1 MKNFLKKLALSLA
14 LVTLGLSINM
24 AVVSAVTPVG
34 DPKVPAPIDYLQ
46 KIGKD
51 TKLPNYV
58 DTGIHPDAAVETKP
72 GVATITSPI
81 YFALDLFR
89 YLISTIAFI
98 YIIVSSVKLISTTS
112 EEDATKVKEGLIMA
126 VLGFL
131 LIQVADVVVKKT
143 FFGEQGQAFQDVA
156 TAKLYATETVNQ
168 IRGIIGFFEVFLG
181 AVAVLVLVIRGFT
194 LITSAG
200 NEEDIGKAKKQVLYA
215 LAGLIVVG
223 LSEVV
228 VRGFIFPA
236 NGSQLPSTQVGIHLI
251 VSITNFLVGFVAIAS
266 FVMLF
271 YGGYSYVTSGG
282 NEEVKDKVK
291 KIIFGAVMALILSM
305 GAFAIVNTFI
315 KFNDTVPSATTDTS
329 TTAPT
334 TTTPTSP

>member
-1 MKNFLKKLALSLA
+1 MFVN
-14 LVTLGLSINM
+14 LGLTVNM
-24 AVVSAVTPVG
+24 AIANAAPTTPPSAPDKG
-34 DPKVPAPIDYLQ
+34 DILSPLEYL
-46 KIGKD
+46 KTIGKD

-58 DTGIHPDAAVETKP
+58 DTGIHPDAAVETKS

-98 YIIVSSVKLISTTS
+98 YIIVYAVKLISTSS
-112 EEDATKVKEGLIMA
+112 EEEAGKVKDGLIMA
-126 VLGFL
+126 VLGFIV
-131 LIQVADVVVKKT
+131 IQVADIAVKKA
-143 FFGEQGQAFQDVA
+143 FFGEQGEAFQDVA
-156 TAKLYATETVNQ
+156 TTKLYAAETVNQ
-168 IRGIIGFFEVFLG
+168 IRGIIGFFEYFLG

-200 NEEDIGKAKKQVLYA
+200 NEEEIGKAKKQVIYA
-215 LAGLIVVG
+215 MAGLIVIG

-236 NGSQLPSTQVGIHLI
+236 QGSQLPSTQVGMRII
-251 VSITNFLVGFVAIAS
+251 VSITNFLVGFIAITS

-271 YGGYSYVTSGG
+271 YGGYSYVVSGG

-305 GAFAIVNTFI
+305 GAFAAVNTFI
-315 KFNDTVPSATTDTS
+315 KFDNPENASSTTSPATS
-329 TTAPT
+329 TTNVP
-334 TTTPTSP
+334 